1 MKYTHALNFTSRK
14 KEYLHAFL
22 LRERIKHEND
32 LYSKRVL
39 LNYTEGWMDGQCTL
53 AAARAAL
60 KAALKVI
67 VRAAMKVACWTAVST
82 AARMAVWMVGLLVD
96 CLDVQKAVCILGCNV
111 SWRPASR
118 LCRKGPHLALVLLL
132 LLLAAAITSG
142 DADHR
147 RMQRSIL
154 WHQIWRPTMLWYQW
168 MPSKA

>member
-96 CLDVQKAVCILGCNV
+96 CSDVQKAVCILGCNV
-111 SWRPASR
+111 GCLDGRRVGSAARARILRWYCCCCC
-118 LCRKGPHLALVLLL
+118 LLLL
-132 LLLAAAITSG
+132 LLLAI
-142 DADHR
+142 HF
-147 RMQRSIL
+147 L
-154 WHQIWRPTMLWYQW
+154 W
-168 MPSKA
+168 SKKVLS